1 MIPDDLFYTE
11 YHVWVRPEEEWVEIG
26 ATAPILRKLE
36 PLIGVEILDAD
47 DAMKF
52 EIPFAEL
59 EGAEQTHY
67 LYPPVETR
75 IVEVNEEVLWDQ
87 TKLVEDPYESGWLLR
102 AVAPETEELLHLMTA
117 TAYAEFCEEK
127 LGEDREDE

>member
-26 ATAPILRKLE
+26 ATGPIIGHLA

-52 EIPFAEL
+52 EVPFAEL
-59 EGAEQTHY
+59 EGAEETHY

-75 IVEVNEEVLWDQ
+75 IVEVNSEILWDQ
-87 TKLVEDPYESGWLLR
+87 TKLVEDPYEGGWLVR
-102 AVAPETEELLHLMTA
+102 AVAPDTEELLHLMTS
-117 TAYAEFCEEK
+117 TAYEEFCEEK
-127 LGEDREDE
+127 LGEDVQDE